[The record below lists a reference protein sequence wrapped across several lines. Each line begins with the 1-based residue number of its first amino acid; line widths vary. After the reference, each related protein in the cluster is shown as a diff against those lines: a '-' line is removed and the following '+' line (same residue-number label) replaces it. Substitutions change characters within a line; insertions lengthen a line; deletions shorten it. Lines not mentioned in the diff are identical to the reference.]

1 MSQSISRKLP
11 LQPRKFWMPNS
22 NYMANQQDIN
32 EKMRRILVDWLLKVH
47 GKFKLLPETLY
58 LTINIIDRYLSYET
72 VTRKVLQLIGVTAM
86 HIAWKYEEIYP
97 PEASDFVYITDNAYS
112 KKELLETEYKI
123 LKTLNFN
130 LTFVSAYRYLERLWT
145 VTDNEILLSAA
156 HKYLNLSMVEYSMIQ
171 HDPGTLAASA
181 LYLANAVEKRKIQKR
196 SHQNSTHSLGTT
208 QMNSKEQ
215 TLDSNISKLAQE
227 VKLSESDIK
236 RCALEINIIAGSH
249 EQ

>member
-1 MSQSISRKLP
+1 
-11 LQPRKFWMPNS
+11 
-22 NYMANQQDIN
+22 
-32 EKMRRILVDWLLKVH
+32 
-47 GKFKLLPETLY
+47 
-58 LTINIIDRYLSYET
+58 
-72 VTRKVLQLIGVTAM
+72 
-86 HIAWKYEEIYP
+86 
-97 PEASDFVYITDNAYS
+97 
-112 KKELLETEYKI
+112 
-123 LKTLNFN
+123 
-130 LTFVSAYRYLERLWT
+130 
-145 VTDNEILLSAA
+145 
-156 HKYLNLSMVEYSMIQ
+156 MVEYSMIQ